1 MLATFE
7 RQLHSLESK
16 DESLDTLSR
25 RGDLQLFLNHPRES
39 VTAFEKMIAIDPRQD
54 APHWRLGIAY
64 YFAGDFAK
72 SAKQFEK
79 YHAYDGRDRENGV
92 WKFLAQA
99 RVDGIEKARRE
110 MLVYTDFDRE
120 PFPSL
125 YEMFAGKRSGD
136 DVVAE
141 IERKKLTSDSRVM
154 FFAHYYVGLNE
165 ELLGNRERAI
175 EHLRKAVVLFT
186 PETAG
191 SGGPGYMWQVARVHV
206 LRMSNEV
213 RSE

>member
-1 MLATFE
+1 MK
-7 RQLHSLESK
+7 RQLQALESK
-16 DESLDTLSR
+16 GESLDTLSR
-25 RGDLQLFLNHPRES
+25 RGDLQLFLNHPREAVS
-39 VTAFEKMIAIDPRQD
+39 AFEKMIAIDPQQD

-64 YFAGDFAK
+64 YFAGEFAK

-99 RVDGIEKARRE
+99 RVDGVEKARHE
-110 MLVYTDFDRE
+110 MLAYKDFDRE

-136 DVVAE
+136 DVLAE
-141 IERKKLTSDSRVM
+141 IERKQLTSDSRVM

-165 ELLGNRERAI
+165 ELLEKRESAL
-175 EHLRKAVVLFT
+175 EHLRKAVALFT

-191 SGGPGYMWQVARVHV
+191 SGGPGYMWQVARVH
-206 LRMSNEV
+206 LARMSKK
-213 RSE
+213 